1 MQHLLSGP
9 TKNRVAPQG
18 PYLESN
24 KLQQKAPPTPQR
36 PQTRSQTRS
45 QPPPNTI
52 YPIGTR
58 VNKRYKD
65 RKWYDGT
72 IKSYNPKEQFYKVI
86 YDDGDSGEY
95 THVEIAK
102 MIKQAPT
109 KPPRTLP
116 APRAHS
122 LYIPTPKKKHK
133 LQPIPHVPP
142 RRRTPTTPSTYS
154 HGYKHAAKA
163 LMLQHMAMAG
173 GSIWDEELQK
183 FAAYR
188 DLSKHPNTVTR
199 HR

>member
-1 MQHLLSGP
+1 MAIQDLTHALQNPIPPSLGVSHNHPIHQMQQLLSGP

-18 PYLESN
+18 PCPDN
-24 KLQQKAPPTPQR
+24 TKPQLHQ

-45 QPPPNTI
+45 QTQMAQK

-58 VNKRYKD
+58 VTKRFKD

-72 IKSYNPKEQFYKVI
+72 IKSYDPKEQFYKVI

-102 MIKQAPT
+102 MIKPAPT
-109 KPPRTLP
+109 TPRRPLP

-133 LQPIPHVPP
+133 LKPIPQVPP
-142 RRRTPTTPSTYS
+142 PRRTPTTPSNYS

-163 LMLQHMAMAG
+163 LML
-173 GSIWDEELQK
+173 
-183 FAAYR
+183 
-188 DLSKHPNTVTR
+188 
-199 HR
+199 